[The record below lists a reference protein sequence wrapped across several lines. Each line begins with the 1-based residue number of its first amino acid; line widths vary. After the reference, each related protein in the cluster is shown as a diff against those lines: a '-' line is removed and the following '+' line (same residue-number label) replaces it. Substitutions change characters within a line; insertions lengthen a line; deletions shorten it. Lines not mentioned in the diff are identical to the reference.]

1 MAQSKPSFRTVEV
14 SLDAP
19 YDGWTATL
27 KAEGIPARVLIDL
40 QSSDI
45 GKQLGAMEKLIIAHN
60 FLDPEGSPAASVLD
74 APMDALT
81 GVISKWGDLVAA
93 LPPR

>member
-1 MAQSKPSFRTVEV
+1 MSQSKPSFRTVEV
-14 SLDAP
+14 TLDAP
-19 YDGWTATL
+19 YDGWVATL
-27 KAEGIPARVLIDL
+27 KAEGIPARVLIEL

-45 GKQLGAMEKLIIAHN
+45 GKQLGAMEKLILKHN
-60 FLDPEGSPAASVLD
+60 FLDPDGNVAASVLD

-81 GVISKWGDLVAA
+81 GAITKWGDAVAA